1 VLRKDNWNDYS
12 YTTYFQAFFFPEI
25 GEMVEL
31 GNLRIMY
38 LGQKKGEATFSENV
52 ASFDSLA
59 QYPKPYCSLGESI
72 EYYQALAGL
81 SGDVARDH
89 LVALCDASYSHQ
101 IRDTFENDP
110 CFRTSLLRYSSAVEV
125 LDSAGQIFGVQR
137 DRANQFGAKML
148 LEGAADLHEI
158 NFDFRQQQGLPHRIN
173 VLVGLN
179 GVGKTQVMAR
189 LAMLLSKYSST
200 DVDREQHPPGNAAQ
214 LQGEVEQAGILDPVP
229 SIYSV
234 ISISFSAF
242 DSFELPTDQQSER
255 FRYTYC
261 GLRKR
266 NGGLRDEADLLQEIV
281 RIVGLLDE
289 QKRQFL
295 IEELPS
301 LVHVEDIED
310 FIRHPEKNSRL
321 YSRLSAGQRIAL
333 NIICHT
339 AHNIRERSLVLFDEP
354 EMHLHP
360 KLMTTMMSVLGFL
373 LEKFD
378 SFAIVATH
386 SPIIVQQVP
395 SRFISVLQRHGM
407 QPSTL
412 RPSTECF
419 GDNLT
424 EIARNVFN
432 AVESDRDYEHI
443 LDKLLLNN
451 GNDAEEVERLFDRKL
466 GMNARIY
473 LHSKMKL
480 LKTDLNS

>member
-1 VLRKDNWNDYS
+1 
-12 YTTYFQAFFFPEI
+12 
-25 GEMVEL
+25 
-31 GNLRIMY
+31 
-38 LGQKKGEATFSENV
+38 
-52 ASFDSLA
+52 
-59 QYPKPYCSLGESI
+59 
-72 EYYQALAGL
+72 
-81 SGDVARDH
+81 
-89 LVALCDASYSHQ
+89 
-101 IRDTFENDP
+101 
-110 CFRTSLLRYSSAVEV
+110 
-125 LDSAGQIFGVQR
+125 
-137 DRANQFGAKML
+137 
-148 LEGAADLHEI
+148 
-158 NFDFRQQQGLPHRIN
+158 
-173 VLVGLN
+173 
-179 GVGKTQVMAR
+179 MAR